1 MQPPIDF
8 VSSPAPWLAPQRSF
22 TLSEPGQPLP
32 ATPSRRAP
40 PPLLDLRND
49 LVFKL
54 LFTRAPHL
62 LADLINAVRHD
73 ETPIVV
79 ERILNPQI
87 DAGDLDGKTIVLDLH
102 ARDAAG
108 QLYNIEM
115 QVRRYERWPARSAYY
130 LARTLSEQI
139 QRGQDYELLKPAIAI
154 HFLAHDLFDDPEQA
168 DWRFELR
175 DRLQPAIRL
184 GKELQLH
191 IIELP
196 KAERLGCLPAA
207 LSAWVAC
214 FQHGWEEASMK
225 DITHEPVREAV
236 GRLKVLTM
244 DDDARWRAY
253 AREKAI
259 ADDAAALAY
268 ATRTGMEQGRARGLE
283 QGLEQGREQGLAQGR
298 RQGESALLERLLARR
313 FGPLPDA
320 TIQRLREASDVE
332 LEAWSANLLDAAT
345 LAKVFGE

>member
-1 MQPPIDF
+1 MTPSTDLL
-8 VSSPAPWLAPQRSF
+8 SSPPPWSPGPSM
-22 TLSEPGQPLP
+22 LSEPGLPSAPGADSPLP
-32 ATPSRRAP
+32 GASGR
-40 PPLLDLRND
+40 LLDLRND

-87 DAGDLDGKTIVLDLH
+87 DAADLDGKTIVLDLH
-102 ARDAAG
+102 ARDATG
-108 QLYNIEM
+108 QLYNVEM

-154 HFLAHDLFDDPEQA
+154 HFLAHDLFDDPGQA

-175 DRLQPAIRL
+175 DRRQPAIRL
-184 GKELQLH
+184 GQELQLH

-196 KAERLGCLPAA
+196 KADRLGCLPAA

-244 DDDARWRAY
+244 DEDARWRAY

-259 ADDAAALAY
+259 ADNAAALAY
-268 ATRTGMEQGRARGLE
+268 ATRTGVE
-283 QGLEQGREQGLAQGR
+283 QGLEQGR

-320 TIQRLREASDVE
+320 TAQRLRDASDAE
-332 LEAWSANLLDAAT
+332 LETWAVKLLDATT
-345 LAKVFGE
+345 LEEVFGP